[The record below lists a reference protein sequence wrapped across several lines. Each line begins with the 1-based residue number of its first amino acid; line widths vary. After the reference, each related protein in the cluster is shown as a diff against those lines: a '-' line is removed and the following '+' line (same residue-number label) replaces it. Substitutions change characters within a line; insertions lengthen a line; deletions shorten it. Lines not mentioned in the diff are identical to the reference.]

1 MSFNISASYNL
12 NGTVKDSNGDQ
23 IGTLFSQINSGITS
37 TAIQLNITNRNLVA
51 GNEELIKSNLSD
63 FVSAALDKI
72 ESETVAQPT
81 DVNATVTDGTVNVS
95 AG

>member
-23 IGTLFSQINSGITS
+23 IGTLFSQINSDVTN

-51 GNEELIKSNLSD
+51 GNEELIKDNLSD
-63 FVSAALDKI
+63 FVAAALDKI